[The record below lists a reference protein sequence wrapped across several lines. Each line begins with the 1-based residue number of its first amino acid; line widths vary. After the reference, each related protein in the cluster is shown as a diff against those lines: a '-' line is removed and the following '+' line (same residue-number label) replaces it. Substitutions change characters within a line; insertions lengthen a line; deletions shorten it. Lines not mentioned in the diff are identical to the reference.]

1 MPRQILFVAVSVI
14 LIALAT
20 RAVEAQTSSHRKA
33 SVSTSTR
40 LPSAAFAA
48 LETIDPERIRAH
60 VRFLSHD
67 LLEGRGTGQRGGDI
81 AAEYIATQFALY
93 GLKPAGDSGTYMQK
107 VPLVGVTTLPDT
119 TYSVVPQHGDA
130 MNLKFLDDW
139 VGFDETQQTSSDINA
154 DIVFVGYGIEAPEYK
169 WDDYKDTDVKG
180 KVLLMLV
187 NEPPSDDP
195 TFFKGKALTFY
206 GRWVYK
212 YLEAARKGAVGV
224 MLVHKTEM
232 ASYGWDVVRN
242 SNSGE
247 KSFLKAEGQPK
258 LKVQSWIQLSVAQK
272 LAQASGMDLDKMMA
286 DARSTNFHPVALPL
300 KLHAHIAS
308 KVRPFESNNV
318 IATLS
323 GSDKNLKSQAVIYT
337 AHYDHL
343 GVRPDMPGDN
353 IYNGADDNATGC
365 AILLELARAYG
376 QSAQE
381 PRRSIIFASV
391 TAEEQG
397 LLGSEYLGQHPP
409 IPAGSI
415 TLDLNYDDVKPL
427 GAPQEVEVSGAERTT
442 FYPNVQA
449 MAKDFR
455 LTIRPDARPEAGHYY
470 RSDHFSLARVGIP
483 AFSINEGMKF
493 KGHDEAWGLEQD
505 REYTAKHY
513 HQPSD
518 EYHPEMDFT
527 ADAAMARFGFAL
539 GWEAASMQK
548 MVGWQKNDE
557 FAPAREKSQAGA
569 P

>member
-1 MPRQILFVAVSVI
+1 
-14 LIALAT
+14 
-20 RAVEAQTSSHRKA
+20 
-33 SVSTSTR
+33 
-40 LPSAAFAA
+40 
-48 LETIDPERIRAH
+48 
-60 VRFLSHD
+60 
-67 LLEGRGTGQRGGDI
+67 
-81 AAEYIATQFALY
+81 
-93 GLKPAGDSGTYMQK
+93 
-107 VPLVGVTTLPDT
+107 
-119 TYSVVPQHGDA
+119 
-130 MNLKFLDDW
+130 
-139 VGFDETQQTSSDINA
+139 
-154 DIVFVGYGIEAPEYK
+154 
-169 WDDYKDTDVKG
+169 
-180 KVLLMLV
+180 
-187 NEPPSDDP
+187 
-195 TFFKGKALTFY
+195 
-206 GRWVYK
+206 
-212 YLEAARKGAVGV
+212 
-224 MLVHKTEM
+224 
-232 ASYGWDVVRN
+232 
-242 SNSGE
+242 
-247 KSFLKAEGQPK
+247 
-258 LKVQSWIQLSVAQK
+258 
-272 LAQASGMDLDKMMA
+272 
-286 DARSTNFHPVALPL
+286 
-300 KLHAHIAS
+300 
-308 KVRPFESNNV
+308 
-318 IATLS
+318 
-323 GSDKNLKSQAVIYT
+323 VIYT

-376 QSAQE
+376 QSAQK

-415 TLDLNYDDVKPL
+415 ALDLNYDDVKPL